1 MRYIYRKVETGE
13 IINTETIEQ
22 ELEEDEQLS
31 KLGDTNGETNPYKE
45 LVVNNGEK
53 IETLLT

>member
-22 ELEEDEQLS
+22 ELEQDEQLS
-31 KLGDTNGETNPYKE
+31 KIDDTMGKLIHIKNW
-45 LVVNNGEK
+45 
-53 IETLLT
+53 